1 MKSGLLSDAQI
12 KKINSKINKIFSTN
26 NLDYA
31 YYENTKIWEAKIKI
45 NELKIAK
52 RSIFSFIKKLKE
64 IIVIFI
70 NYYYSIEKQLLLQ
83 KWAKKEDIENVK
95 IKIKNLK
102 KFIAELLYIFPSLLN
117 SISCEFNEKIEM
129 FEILDEFKKQWI
141 NSIIDNIMWNEDKTY
156 LNAIYDYF
164 IFFGIDNNKEL
175 AKIDEIT
182 LYFHFDIKNDFLI
195 KELKEKKFI
204 YIKLQN
210 YNNYFEKLFYK
221 YNNKE
226 DILETEKVLIN

>member
-195 KELKEKKFI
+195 KELKENKFI